1 MDDTR
6 SRESGLQRHP
16 HVPKL
21 RWARIDIRRHQREC
35 DRSESGCRGR
45 LRGHSFLRS
54 GDDGDGHQ
62 QGHLDD
68 SESSS
73 LQLQQ
78 CGRRGAMG
86 TDIHKCRYQAKRCRS
101 VGADRPSCSEHHPA
115 GHPVK
120 RSFAAAGGAPSM
132 NIREMLEK
140 IEFDTL
146 APRAAKSAETRG
158 RDRAEPEDDLRPS
171 YQRDRDR
178 IIHSK
183 AFRRLKHK
191 TQVFLAPEGDHYRT
205 RLTHVLEVTQI
216 GRTIA
221 KSLRLNEVLTE
232 AIGLGHDLGHSAF
245 GPAGEA
251 ALNKLVKGGFD
262 HYRQSVR
269 VVEVLE
275 NDGRGL
281 NLTIEVRDG
290 ILKHSKGEK
299 GELLRRRPKSRALTL
314 EGDIVRISDI
324 IAYVNHDIDDG
335 VRAGIIAAD
344 DIPKDIRETLGAT
357 GSDRIDRMVR
367 DVIAATLSCDYE
379 AISMSPEVYESLE
392 ALRTFM
398 FQNLYLTPAVRSE
411 FEKAQGVLTTLFEY
425 VTSHPQEFFSDKSEE
440 PVERLAI
447 DFIAGM
453 TDRYAIN
460 LYERL
465 FVPKA
470 RV

>member
-1 MDDTR
+1 
-6 SRESGLQRHP
+6 
-16 HVPKL
+16 
-21 RWARIDIRRHQREC
+21 
-35 DRSESGCRGR
+35 
-45 LRGHSFLRS
+45 
-54 GDDGDGHQ
+54 
-62 QGHLDD
+62 
-68 SESSS
+68 
-73 LQLQQ
+73 
-78 CGRRGAMG
+78 
-86 TDIHKCRYQAKRCRS
+86 
-101 VGADRPSCSEHHPA
+101 
-115 GHPVK
+115 
-120 RSFAAAGGAPSM
+120 M

-140 IEFDTL
+140 IEYDTL
-146 APRAAKSAETRG
+146 APQAAKSADTRG
-158 RDRAEPEDDLRPS
+158 RDRDEAEDDIRPS

-178 IIHSK
+178 IIHCK

-216 GRTIA
+216 ARTIA

-245 GPAGEA
+245 GHAGEE

-275 NDGRGL
+275 NEGRGL
-281 NLTIEVRDG
+281 NLTVEVRDG

-335 VRAGIIAAD
+335 IRAGVLTEN
-344 DIPKDIRETLGAT
+344 DIPRDIRKTLGAT
-357 GSDRIDRMVR
+357 GSQRIDRMVR
-367 DVIAATLSCDYE
+367 DVIDATLDCDYE
-379 AISMSPEVYESLE
+379 QISMSPEVLESLE
-392 ALRTFM
+392 ALRTYM
-398 FQNLYLTPAVRSE
+398 FQNMYFLPGVRSE
-411 FEKAQGVLTTLFEY
+411 FVKAQHTLTMLFEY
-425 VTSHPQEFFSDKSEE
+425 VTAHPEEFFDLYPTE
-440 PVERLAI
+440 PVERLAV

-460 LYERL
+460 LYEKL
-465 FVPKA
+465 YVPKA
-470 RV
+470 WV

>member
-1 MDDTR
+1 MT
-6 SRESGLQRHP
+6 
-16 HVPKL
+16 
-21 RWARIDIRRHQREC
+21 
-35 DRSESGCRGR
+35 
-45 LRGHSFLRS
+45 
-54 GDDGDGHQ
+54 
-62 QGHLDD
+62 
-68 SESSS
+68 
-73 LQLQQ
+73 
-78 CGRRGAMG
+78 
-86 TDIHKCRYQAKRCRS
+86 T
-101 VGADRPSCSEHHPA
+101 
-115 GHPVK
+115 
-120 RSFAAAGGAPSM
+120 
-132 NIREMLEK
+132 IREMLER
-140 IEFDTL
+140 IEYETL
-146 APRAAKSAETRG
+146 VARAAKSAETRG
-158 RDRAEPEDDLRPS
+158 RDRIEPEDDLRPS

-183 AFRRLKHK
+183 SFRRLKHK

-245 GPAGEA
+245 GHAGEA

-275 NDGRGL
+275 NDGAGL

-299 GELLRRRPKSRALTL
+299 GELLRKRPKSRALTL

-335 VRAGIIAAD
+335 IRAGVLTEN
-344 DIPKDIRETLGAT
+344 DIPKDIRSTLGRT
-357 GSDRIDRMVR
+357 GSARIDRMVR
-367 DVIAATLSCDYE
+367 DVIQSTLDCDYE
-379 AISMSPEVYESLE
+379 AIRMSPEVLDALE
-392 ALRTFM
+392 ALRAYM
-398 FQNLYLTPAVRSE
+398 FEHMYLTPTVRNE
-411 FEKAQGVLTTLFEY
+411 FEKAQRTLTVLFEH
-425 VTSHPQEFFSDKSEE
+425 VTKHPEEFLDGKRDE

-465 FVPKA
+465 FVPRA
-470 RV
+470 WV

>member
-1 MDDTR
+1 MT
-6 SRESGLQRHP
+6 
-16 HVPKL
+16 
-21 RWARIDIRRHQREC
+21 
-35 DRSESGCRGR
+35 
-45 LRGHSFLRS
+45 
-54 GDDGDGHQ
+54 
-62 QGHLDD
+62 
-68 SESSS
+68 
-73 LQLQQ
+73 
-78 CGRRGAMG
+78 
-86 TDIHKCRYQAKRCRS
+86 T
-101 VGADRPSCSEHHPA
+101 
-115 GHPVK
+115 
-120 RSFAAAGGAPSM
+120 
-132 NIREMLEK
+132 IREMLEN
-140 IEFDTL
+140 IERDTMV
-146 APRAAKSAETRG
+146 ARAARSAETRG
-158 RDRAEPEDDLRPS
+158 RDREEAEDDLRPS

-178 IIHSK
+178 IIHCK

-216 GRTIA
+216 ARTIA

-245 GPAGEA
+245 GHAGEA

-335 VRAGIIAAD
+335 IRAGVLTEN
-344 DIPKDIRETLGAT
+344 DIPKEIRKTLGNKA
-357 GSDRIDRMVR
+357 GQRIDRMVR
-367 DVIAATLSCDYE
+367 DVIEATLACQYE
-379 AISMSPEVYESLE
+379 SISMSAEVLE
-392 ALRTFM
+392 ALEELRTYM
-398 FQNLYLTPAVRSE
+398 FQNMYLTPAVRDE
-411 FEKAQGVLTTLFEY
+411 FVKAQRTLTALFEH
-425 VTSHPQEFFSDKSEE
+425 VVAHPEAFLHTGTGE

-470 RV
+470 WV

>member
-1 MDDTR
+1 
-6 SRESGLQRHP
+6 
-16 HVPKL
+16 
-21 RWARIDIRRHQREC
+21 
-35 DRSESGCRGR
+35 
-45 LRGHSFLRS
+45 
-54 GDDGDGHQ
+54 
-62 QGHLDD
+62 
-68 SESSS
+68 
-73 LQLQQ
+73 
-78 CGRRGAMG
+78 
-86 TDIHKCRYQAKRCRS
+86 
-101 VGADRPSCSEHHPA
+101 
-115 GHPVK
+115 
-120 RSFAAAGGAPSM
+120 M
-132 NIREMLEK
+132 NIRETLEK
-140 IEFDTL
+140 IEYDTL

-158 RDRAEPEDDLRPS
+158 RDRPEPEDDLRPS

-178 IIHSK
+178 IIHCK

-191 TQVFLAPEGDHYRT
+191 TQVFLAPEGDHFRT

-216 GRTIA
+216 ARTIA

-245 GPAGEA
+245 GHAGEA

-269 VVEVLE
+269 VVEKLE

-281 NLTIEVRDG
+281 NLTVEVRDG

-299 GELLRRRPKSRALTL
+299 GELLRKRPKSRALTL

-335 VRAGIIAAD
+335 IRAGLLKES
-344 DIPKDIRETLGAT
+344 DIPKEIRSALGRT
-357 GSDRIDRMVR
+357 GSERIDRMVR
-367 DVIAATLSCDYE
+367 DVIAETVAGDYE
-379 AISMSPEVYESLE
+379 AITMSADALQALE
-392 ALRTFM
+392 ELRAFM
-398 FQNLYLTPAVRSE
+398 FGNLYLTPAVRSE
-411 FEKAQGVLTTLFEY
+411 FEKAQRVLTTLFEY
-425 VTSHPQEFFSDKSEE
+425 VTAHPKEFFGERNDE

-465 FVPKA
+465 FVPRA

>member
-1 MDDTR
+1 MT
-6 SRESGLQRHP
+6 
-16 HVPKL
+16 
-21 RWARIDIRRHQREC
+21 
-35 DRSESGCRGR
+35 
-45 LRGHSFLRS
+45 
-54 GDDGDGHQ
+54 
-62 QGHLDD
+62 
-68 SESSS
+68 
-73 LQLQQ
+73 
-78 CGRRGAMG
+78 
-86 TDIHKCRYQAKRCRS
+86 T
-101 VGADRPSCSEHHPA
+101 
-115 GHPVK
+115 
-120 RSFAAAGGAPSM
+120 
-132 NIREMLEK
+132 IREMLEN
-140 IEFDTL
+140 IERDTMV
-146 APRAAKSAETRG
+146 ARAARSAETRG
-158 RDRAEPEDDLRPS
+158 RDREEAEDDLRPS

-178 IIHSK
+178 IIHCK

-216 GRTIA
+216 ARTIA

-245 GPAGEA
+245 GHAGEA

-335 VRAGIIAAD
+335 IRAGVLTEN
-344 DIPKDIRETLGAT
+344 DIPKEIRKTLGNKA
-357 GSDRIDRMVR
+357 GQRIDRMVR
-367 DVIAATLSCDYE
+367 DVIEATLACDYE
-379 AISMSPEVYESLE
+379 SISMSAEVLE
-392 ALRTFM
+392 ALEELRTYM
-398 FQNLYLTPAVRSE
+398 FQNMYLTPAVRDE
-411 FEKAQGVLTTLFEY
+411 FVKAQRTLTALFEH
-425 VTSHPQEFFSDKSEE
+425 VVAHPEAFLHTGTGE

-470 RV
+470 WV

>member
-1 MDDTR
+1 
-6 SRESGLQRHP
+6 
-16 HVPKL
+16 
-21 RWARIDIRRHQREC
+21 
-35 DRSESGCRGR
+35 
-45 LRGHSFLRS
+45 
-54 GDDGDGHQ
+54 
-62 QGHLDD
+62 
-68 SESSS
+68 
-73 LQLQQ
+73 
-78 CGRRGAMG
+78 
-86 TDIHKCRYQAKRCRS
+86 
-101 VGADRPSCSEHHPA
+101 
-115 GHPVK
+115 
-120 RSFAAAGGAPSM
+120 M

-140 IEFDTL
+140 MEYDTL
-146 APRAAKSAETRG
+146 VPQAAKSADTRG
-158 RDRAEPEDDLRPS
+158 RDGDEAEDDLRPA

-178 IIHSK
+178 IIHCK

-216 GRTIA
+216 ARTIA

-245 GPAGEA
+245 GHAGEA

-269 VVEVLE
+269 VVEKLE

-335 VRAGIIAAD
+335 IRAGVLTEN
-344 DIPKDIRETLGAT
+344 DIPRDIRRALGAT
-357 GSDRIDRMVR
+357 GGQRIDRMVR
-367 DVIAATLSCDYE
+367 DVIDATLGCDYDAVTMSAEVLE
-379 AISMSPEVYESLE
+379 ALE
-392 ALRTFM
+392 ALRTYM
-398 FQNLYLTPAVRSE
+398 FQNMYFLPGVRSE
-411 FEKAQGVLTTLFEY
+411 FEKAQRTLTMLFEY
-425 VTSHPQEFFSDKSEE
+425 VTAHPEEFFGVYTEE

-460 LYERL
+460 LYEKL

-470 RV
+470 WV

>member
-1 MDDTR
+1 
-6 SRESGLQRHP
+6 
-16 HVPKL
+16 
-21 RWARIDIRRHQREC
+21 
-35 DRSESGCRGR
+35 
-45 LRGHSFLRS
+45 
-54 GDDGDGHQ
+54 
-62 QGHLDD
+62 
-68 SESSS
+68 
-73 LQLQQ
+73 
-78 CGRRGAMG
+78 
-86 TDIHKCRYQAKRCRS
+86 
-101 VGADRPSCSEHHPA
+101 
-115 GHPVK
+115 
-120 RSFAAAGGAPSM
+120 M
-132 NIREMLEK
+132 NIRGTLEK
-140 IEFDTL
+140 IESDTL
-146 APRAAKSAETRG
+146 VPQAARSAETRG
-158 RDRAEPEDDLRPS
+158 RDREEPEDDIRPS

-232 AIGLGHDLGHSAF
+232 AIGLGHDLGHSPF
-245 GPAGEA
+245 GHAGEA

-299 GELLRRRPKSRALTL
+299 GELLRKRPKSRALTL

-335 VRAGIIAAD
+335 IRSKLLTEKE
-344 DIPKDIRETLGAT
+344 IPKSIRSTLGPEGAK
-357 GSDRIDRMVR
+357 RIDRMVH
-367 DVIAATLSCDYE
+367 DVIDQTLACGYE
-379 AISMSPEVYESLE
+379 KISMSAEILE
-392 ALRTFM
+392 ALEELRRFM
-398 FQNLYLTPAVRSE
+398 FEHLYLIPKVRSE
-411 FEKAQGVLTTLFEY
+411 FEKAQRLLTALFEH
-425 VTSHPQEFFSDKSEE
+425 VVGHPDQFLDLAREE
-440 PVERLAI
+440 PVERLAV

-460 LYERL
+460 LYEKI
-465 FVPKA
+465 FVP
-470 RV
+470 RPWLQVGT

>member
-1 MDDTR
+1 MT
-6 SRESGLQRHP
+6 
-16 HVPKL
+16 
-21 RWARIDIRRHQREC
+21 
-35 DRSESGCRGR
+35 
-45 LRGHSFLRS
+45 
-54 GDDGDGHQ
+54 
-62 QGHLDD
+62 
-68 SESSS
+68 
-73 LQLQQ
+73 
-78 CGRRGAMG
+78 
-86 TDIHKCRYQAKRCRS
+86 T
-101 VGADRPSCSEHHPA
+101 
-115 GHPVK
+115 
-120 RSFAAAGGAPSM
+120 
-132 NIREMLEK
+132 IREMLEN
-140 IEFDTL
+140 IERDTMV
-146 APRAAKSAETRG
+146 ARAGRSAETRG
-158 RDRAEPEDDLRPS
+158 RDRDEPEDDLRPS

-178 IIHSK
+178 IIHCK

-216 GRTIA
+216 ARTIA

-245 GPAGEA
+245 GHAGEA

-299 GELLRRRPKSRALTL
+299 GELLRRRPKARALTL

-324 IAYVNHDIDDG
+324 VAYVNHDIDDG
-335 VRAGIIAAD
+335 IRAGVLSED
-344 DIPKDIRETLGAT
+344 DIPKEIRKALGNKA
-357 GSDRIDRMVR
+357 GQRIDRMVR
-367 DVIAATLSCDYE
+367 DVIDSTLACDYE
-379 AISMSPEVYESLE
+379 SISMSAEVLGALE
-392 ALRTFM
+392 ELRTYM
-398 FQNLYLTPAVRSE
+398 FQNMYLTPAVRNE
-411 FEKAQGVLTTLFEY
+411 FVKAQRTLTALFEH
-425 VTSHPQEFFSDKSEE
+425 VTVHPDEFLNMTGDE

-460 LYERL
+460 LFERL

-470 RV
+470 WV